1 MQRTHVFILK
11 ERLNPIHSFL
21 HCLLKKNTI
30 FTQLCWLPFPAEIRT
45 PLIQI
50 SRQTQTV
57 TKKMGRQK
65 HFSFFSVV
73 WPLKN
78 PEFPLSC
85 TAYVDQEIIWYPM
98 KPRICTCVNA
108 PNRIRT
114 DISRFRSHFGRIC
127 FYIYSALFLAPYY
140 SLNKKER
147 KLFSL
152 PLVFFPFYSKL
163 ILIVNPP
170 FEFAVGKD
178 ADVWGVVLIQV

>member
-1 MQRTHVFILK
+1 
-11 ERLNPIHSFL
+11 
-21 HCLLKKNTI
+21 
-30 FTQLCWLPFPAEIRT
+30 
-45 PLIQI
+45 
-50 SRQTQTV
+50 
-57 TKKMGRQK
+57 MGRQK

-140 SLNKKER
+140 SLKKR

-152 PLVFFPFYSKL
+152 PPFFSHFIQITFLLATGTGHIWIFRCPFAFSSSQLTPSVKTIHLKL
-163 ILIVNPP
+163 IKRIPWLIPLS
-170 FEFAVGKD
+170 ERT
-178 ADVWGVVLIQV
+178 LCR